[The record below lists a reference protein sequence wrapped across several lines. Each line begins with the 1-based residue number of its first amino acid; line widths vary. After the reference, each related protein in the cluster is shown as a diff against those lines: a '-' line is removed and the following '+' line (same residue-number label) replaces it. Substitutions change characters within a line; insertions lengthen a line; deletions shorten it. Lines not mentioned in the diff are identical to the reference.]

1 MNYTAA
7 VEAILFAGGE
17 PLEMEKIAA
26 GLGLDLAAA
35 RQQIVAYGESLKRE
49 DRGLRLL
56 FLEDKVQLCTKS
68 EYKDPVASV
77 IAAKKNAPLSPAAM
91 EVLAIVAY
99 NQPVTRS
106 LIEQVRGVDSSQ
118 VVNTLCEKG
127 LLEEKG
133 RLSIPGR
140 PIAYGTTA
148 HFLRTFG
155 LSSLSELP
163 PLPDADSQLILE
175 ETMPFKED
183 EEGDA

>member
-7 VEAILFAGGE
+7 IEAILFAGGE
-17 PLEMEKIAA
+17 PIEIEKIAA
-26 GLGLDLAAA
+26 GLELDLAAV
-35 RQQIVAYGESLKRE
+35 RQQLVVYGESLKKE
-49 DRGLRLL
+49 DRGLKLL

-68 EYKDPVASV
+68 EYKDPITAV

-106 LIEQVRGVDSSQ
+106 FVEQVRGVDSSQ

-133 RLSIPGR
+133 RLPIPGR

-163 PLPDADSQLILE
+163 PLPNTDDQLILE
-175 ETMPFKED
+175 ETVPREK
-183 EEGDA
+183 EEGST